1 MKLLNDKIVKFD
13 LTQVIYYSMILILLR
28 VDLIF
33 LDNTPTGGDMGAHVV
48 PVKYFI
54 ENFAANFKI
63 NGWSNDWFAG
73 YPLYYFYFPFPA
85 ILTYLFNLIIPYGVA
100 FKIMVAGS
108 IVLVVYSIEKLFR
121 KEDYL
126 FSHIGIGAGL
136 MFALTES
143 FTIYG
148 GNLASTLAGQF
159 SFTYSLAFANLA
171 IYYITKS
178 NHKYKVP
185 LSSIFLALCLLS
197 HLIPFIL
204 YLPAYSIYWLIK
216 KEKIQL
222 KIISIFIFTTLV
234 TRFVVPLIYN
244 LEFTTNMSYT
254 PYTRIKDLI
263 KPDILPY
270 TLLLF
275 LFLLGSFNIK
285 KLIENKS
292 LSLFEIYLLL
302 MSISLYYFVPEGA
315 LWNGRLIPFFNLGLI
330 IIFFK
335 MLNLLL
341 KDILDFQQGKLIIN
355 LVIFSSIVTCLYIFY
370 DKWIEF
376 NRYKLFVFTI
386 IGLTLLGV
394 LLFYSSSYKLFTLGV
409 FVFIISSMS
418 FLPHWVNWNFTG
430 YEGKEDW
437 EEIEK
442 LYSSLEKLPPGRIM
456 WEPNSELNKY
466 GTPMVL
472 MTIPLFTDHT
482 SMEGLYF
489 DSSITTPFHFIAV
502 SGLAEKPSNPVGGL
516 SYINNDFE
524 KGIEYL
530 QVLGVDYF
538 ISYTESIKDKA
549 INSKDLNLLFVSE
562 PFSVFKIETK
572 KIELVNQR
580 LETFPRM
587 SFYDRTTSSLF
598 RNTENENFFQTAY
611 NNFRY
616 LDEYRVIELPA
627 GVTIKS
633 SNDADL
639 IISDLIISSDEIKFT
654 TNKPNE
660 PHIVKIS
667 YFPNW
672 KIENGLGPY
681 RISPSFM
688 TIVPFENNVVLSF
701 ERVNIETYSF
711 YFGLF
716 SLLLSVILFWRFKE
730 NV

>member
-1 MKLLNDKIVKFD
+1 MKSLNEKILKFD

-48 PVKYFI
+48 PIKYFI
-54 ENFAANFKI
+54 ENFASSFKI

-73 YPLYYFYFPFPA
+73 YPLYFFYFPFPA
-85 ILTYLFNLIIPYGVA
+85 ILTYLFNLIVPYGVA
-100 FKIMVAGS
+100 FKLMVAGS
-108 IVLVVYSIEKLFR
+108 IVIVVYSIEKLFR

-159 SFTYSLAFANLA
+159 SFTYSLGFANLA

-178 NHKYKVP
+178 KHKYKVP
-185 LSSIFLALCLLS
+185 ISSIFLSLCLLS

-204 YLPAYSIYWLIK
+204 YLPAYAIYWLIK

-222 KIISIFIFTTLV
+222 KFMSIFMFTTLV
-234 TRFVVPLIYN
+234 TRFIVPLIYN

-254 PYTRIKDLI
+254 PYTRVKDLI

-270 TLLLF
+270 LFLLF
-275 LFLLGSFNIK
+275 LFFLGRFNFK
-285 KLIENKS
+285 KLRENKTF
-292 LSLFEIYLLL
+292 SLFEFYLVL
-302 MSISLYYFVPEGA
+302 MSVSLYFFVPEGA
-315 LWNGRLIPFFNLGLI
+315 LWNGRLVPFFNLGII

-335 MLNLLL
+335 
-341 KDILDFQQGKLIIN
+341 ILDFLLNDILQLQQGKLNTNLII
-355 LVIFSSIVTCLYIFY
+355 ISSVAVCMYIFY

-386 IGLTLLGV
+386 IGLTFLGL
-394 LLFYSSSYKLFTLGV
+394 LLFYNSSYKLFTLGV
-409 FVFIISSMS
+409 FVFVISSMS

-437 EEIEK
+437 QEIEA

-456 WEPNSELNKY
+456 WEPNSDLNKY

-472 MTIPLFTDHT
+472 MTIPLFTDHS

-502 SGLAEKPSNPVGGL
+502 SGLADRPSNPVGGL

-524 KGIEYL
+524 KGVEYL
-530 QVLGVDYF
+530 YDLGIDYY
-538 ISYTESIKDKA
+538 ITYTESITDKA
-549 INSKDLNLLFVSE
+549 MNNKDLTLLFVSD
-562 PFSVFKIETK
+562 PFSVFKIETS
-572 KIELVNQR
+572 KIELVDQR
-580 LETFPRM
+580 IEIFPRIP
-587 SFYDRTTSSLF
+587 FYERTSSSIF
-598 RNTENENFFQTAY
+598 RDTRYQNFFEKAY
-611 NNFRY
+611 NNFRN
-616 LDEYRVIELPA
+616 LDEYRVIELPS
-627 GVTIKS
+627 GVNLKS
-633 SNDADL
+633 SNYDDL
-639 IISDLIISSDEIKFT
+639 QISDLIISSDEIKFT

-660 PHIVKIS
+660 LHMIKVS

-672 KIENGLGPY
+672 KIDKGLGPY

-688 TIVPFENNVVLSF
+688 AIVPHQSNVLLSF
-701 ERVNIETYSF
+701 ERTNIETYSF

-716 SLLLSVILFWRFKE
+716 SLVLSLILFWRVKQ

>member
-1 MKLLNDKIVKFD
+1 MKLLNEKIIKFD
-13 LTQVIYYSMILILLR
+13 LTQVIYYSMILIILR

-48 PVKYFI
+48 PIKYFI
-54 ENFAANFKI
+54 ENFASSFKI

-73 YPLYYFYFPFPA
+73 YPLYFFYFPFPA
-85 ILTYLFNLIIPYGVA
+85 ILTYLFNLIIPYGIA

-108 IVLVVYSIEKLFR
+108 IILVVYSIEKLFR

-171 IYYITKS
+171 IYYVTKS

-185 LSSIFLALCLLS
+185 LSSIFLSLCLLS

-222 KIISIFIFTTLV
+222 KFISIFIFATLV
-234 TRFVVPLIYN
+234 TRFIVPLIYN

-254 PYTRIKDLI
+254 PYTRLKDLI

-270 TLLLF
+270 TFLLF
-275 LFLLGSFNIK
+275 LFLLGRFNFK
-285 KLIENKS
+285 KLIENKTF
-292 LSLFEIYLLL
+292 SLFEIYLLF
-302 MSISLYYFVPEGA
+302 MSVSLYYFVPEGA
-315 LWNGRLIPFFNLGLI
+315 LWNGRLVPFFNLGII
-330 IIFFK
+330 IIFFR
-335 MLNLLL
+335 MFDFLLD
-341 KDILDFQQGKLIIN
+341 DILQFQQGKLSIN
-355 LVIFSSIVTCLYIFY
+355 FVILSSIIGCIYIFY
-370 DKWIEF
+370 DKWFEF
-376 NRYKLFVFTI
+376 NRYKLFVFVI
-386 IGLTLLGV
+386 IGFTFLGV
-394 LLFYSSSYKLFTLGV
+394 VLFYSSSYKLFSLGV
-409 FVFIISSMS
+409 FVFVISSMS

-430 YEGKEDW
+430 YEGKEEW
-437 EEIEK
+437 KEIET

-472 MTIPLFTDHT
+472 MTIPFFTDHT

-502 SGLAEKPSNPVGGL
+502 SGLAEGPSNPVGGL

-524 KGIEYL
+524 KGVEYL
-530 QVLGVDYF
+530 QDLGVDYF
-538 ISYTESIKDKA
+538 ISYTDLIRDKA
-549 INSKDLNLLFVSE
+549 IKNKDLNQLFVSE
-562 PFSVFKIETK
+562 PFTVFKIETN

-580 LETFPRM
+580 LETFHRI
-587 SFYDRTTSSLF
+587 SFYERTTSSLF
-598 RNTENENFFQTAY
+598 RDTEYENFFEKAY
-611 NNFRY
+611 NNFRK
-616 LDEYRVIELPA
+616 LDEYRVIELPSD
-627 GVTIKS
+627 VNINS
-633 SNDADL
+633 SNDIDL
-639 IISDLIISSDEIKFT
+639 MISDLIISNDEISFI

-660 PHIVKIS
+660 LHLIKVS

-672 KIENGLGPY
+672 EIANGLGPY

-688 TIVPFENNVVLSF
+688 AIVPFDNKIEISF
-701 ERVNIETYSF
+701 KRTNIETYSF

-716 SLLLSVILFWRFKE
+716 SLLLSVMLYWRIKD

>member
-1 MKLLNDKIVKFD
+1 MKSLNEKIIKFD

-48 PVKYFI
+48 PIKYFI
-54 ENFAANFKI
+54 ENFASNFKI

-108 IVLVVYSIEKLFR
+108 IVLIVYSIEKLFR

-126 FSHIGIGAGL
+126 FSHIGIGAGV

-178 NHKYKVP
+178 KHKYKIP
-185 LSSIFLALCLLS
+185 LSSIFLSLCVLS

-222 KIISIFIFTTLV
+222 KFISIFIFTSLV

-254 PYTRIKDLI
+254 PYTRLKDLI

-270 TLLLF
+270 TFLLF
-275 LFLLGSFNIK
+275 LFLLGRFNIK
-285 KLIENKS
+285 KLIENKTF
-292 LSLFEIYLLL
+292 SLFDMYLLL
-302 MSISLYYFVPEGA
+302 MSVSLYYFVPEGA
-315 LWNGRLIPFFNLGLI
+315 LWNGRLVPFFNLGII

-335 MLNLLL
+335 MLDFLLV
-341 KDILDFQQGKLIIN
+341 DILQFQQGKLNIN
-355 LVIFSSIVTCLYIFY
+355 LVILSSIVVCMYIFY

-376 NRYKLFVFTI
+376 NRYKIFVFSI
-386 IGLTLLGV
+386 IGLTLLG
-394 LLFYSSSYKLFTLGV
+394 LALFYSSSYKLLSLGV
-409 FVFIISSMS
+409 FVFILSSMS

-437 EEIEK
+437 QEIEA

-516 SYINNDFE
+516 SYINNDFD
-524 KGIEYL
+524 KGVEYL
-530 QVLGVDYF
+530 KDFGIDYF
-538 ISYTESIKDKA
+538 ISYTESIRDKA
-549 INSKDLNLLFVSE
+549 INSKDLNQLFVSE
-562 PFSVFKIETK
+562 PFSVFKIETN

-580 LETFPRM
+580 LETFPRI
-587 SFYDRTTSSLF
+587 SFYERTTSSLF
-598 RNTENENFFQTAY
+598 RDTEYENFFEKAY

-616 LDEYRVIELPA
+616 LDEYRVVELPS
-627 GVTIKS
+627 GININS
-633 SNDADL
+633 SNDIDL
-639 IISDLIISSDEIKFT
+639 IISDLTFSNDEIKFT

-660 PHIVKIS
+660 LHILKVS

-672 KIENGLGPY
+672 EIDNGLGPY

-688 TIVPFENNVVLSF
+688 TIVPFDNNVVLSF
-701 ERVNIETYSF
+701 EKTNIETYSF

-716 SLLLSVILFWRFKE
+716 SLFLSGILLWRVKD

>member
-1 MKLLNDKIVKFD
+1 MKSLNEKILKFD

-33 LDNTPTGGDMGAHVV
+33 IDNTPTGGDMGAHVV
-48 PVKYFI
+48 PIKYFI
-54 ENFAANFKI
+54 ENFASSFKI

-73 YPLYYFYFPFPA
+73 YPLYFFYFPFPA
-85 ILTYLFNLIIPYGVA
+85 ILTYLFNLIVPYGVA
-100 FKIMVAGS
+100 FKLMVAGS

-159 SFTYSLAFANLA
+159 SFTYSLGFANLA

-178 NHKYKVP
+178 KHKYKVP
-185 LSSIFLALCLLS
+185 ISSIFLSLCLLS

-216 KEKIQL
+216 KDKIQL
-222 KIISIFIFTTLV
+222 KIISIFIFTTMV
-234 TRFVVPLIYN
+234 TRFIVPLIYN

-254 PYTRIKDLI
+254 PYTRLKDLI

-270 TLLLF
+270 VFLLF
-275 LFLLGSFNIK
+275 LFLLGRFNFK
-285 KLIENKS
+285 KLIENKTF
-292 LSLFEIYLLL
+292 SLFEFYLLL
-302 MSISLYYFVPEGA
+302 MSVSLYFFVPEGA
-315 LWNGRLIPFFNLGLI
+315 LWNGRLVPFFNLGII

-335 MLNLLL
+335 MIDFLLN
-341 KDILDFQQGKLIIN
+341 DILQFQQGKLNTN
-355 LVIFSSIVTCLYIFY
+355 LLILFSIVVCIYIFY
-370 DKWIEF
+370 DKWFEF
-376 NRYKLFVFTI
+376 NRYKLFVFGI
-386 IGLTLLGV
+386 IGLTFLGLV
-394 LLFYSSSYKLFTLGV
+394 LFYNSSYKLFNLGI
-409 FVFIISSMS
+409 FVFIMSSMS

-437 EEIEK
+437 KEIEA

-456 WEPNSELNKY
+456 WEPNSDLNKY

-472 MTIPLFTDHT
+472 MTIPLFTDHS

-524 KGIEYL
+524 KGVEYL
-530 QVLGVDYF
+530 YDLGVDYF
-538 ISYTESIKDKA
+538 ITYTESIRDKA
-549 INSKDLNLLFVSE
+549 INNKDLSLLFVSD
-562 PFSVFKIETK
+562 PFSVFEIKTN

-580 LETFPRM
+580 IETFPRI
-587 SFYDRTTSSLF
+587 SFYERTSSSVF
-598 RNTENENFFQTAY
+598 RNTEYENFFEKAY

-616 LDEYRVIELPA
+616 LDEYRVVELPA
-627 GVTIKS
+627 GINLNS
-633 SNDADL
+633 SNEVDL
-639 IISDLIISSDEIKFT
+639 KISDLKISSDEIKFT

-660 PHIVKIS
+660 LHVIKVS

-672 KIENGLGPY
+672 KIDKGMGPY

-688 TIVPFENNVVLSF
+688 SIIPYENNVVISF
-701 ERVNIETYSF
+701 ERLNIETYSF

-716 SLLLSVILFWRFKE
+716 SLALSLILFWRVKD

>member
-1 MKLLNDKIVKFD
+1 MKSLNEKILKFD

-33 LDNTPTGGDMGAHVV
+33 IDNTPTGGDMGAHVV
-48 PVKYFI
+48 PIKYFI
-54 ENFAANFKI
+54 ENFASSFKI

-73 YPLYYFYFPFPA
+73 YPLYFFYFPFPA
-85 ILTYLFNLIIPYGVA
+85 ILTYLFNLIVPYGVA
-100 FKIMVAGS
+100 FKLMVAGS
-108 IVLVVYSIEKLFR
+108 IVLVIYSIEKLFR

-159 SFTYSLAFANLA
+159 SFTYSLGFANLA

-178 NHKYKVP
+178 KHKYKVP
-185 LSSIFLALCLLS
+185 ISSIFLSLCLLS
-197 HLIPFIL
+197 HLIPFML

-216 KEKIQL
+216 KDKIQL
-222 KIISIFIFTTLV
+222 KIISIFIFTTMV
-234 TRFVVPLIYN
+234 TRFIVPLIYN

-254 PYTRIKDLI
+254 PYTRLKDLI

-270 TLLLF
+270 VFLLF
-275 LFLLGSFNIK
+275 LFLLGRFNFK
-285 KLIENKS
+285 KLIENKTF
-292 LSLFEIYLLL
+292 SLFEFYLLL
-302 MSISLYYFVPEGA
+302 MSVSLYFFVPEGA
-315 LWNGRLIPFFNLGLI
+315 LWNGRLVPFFNLGII

-335 MLNLLL
+335 MIDFLLN
-341 KDILDFQQGKLIIN
+341 DILQFQQGKLNTN
-355 LVIFSSIVTCLYIFY
+355 LLILFSIVVCIYIFY
-370 DKWIEF
+370 DKWFEF
-376 NRYKLFVFTI
+376 NRYKLFVFGI
-386 IGLTLLGV
+386 IGLTFLGLV
-394 LLFYSSSYKLFTLGV
+394 LFYNSSYKLFNLGI
-409 FVFIISSMS
+409 FVFIMSSMS

-437 EEIEK
+437 KEIEA

-456 WEPNSELNKY
+456 WEPNSDLNKY

-472 MTIPLFTDHT
+472 MTIPLFTEHS

-524 KGIEYL
+524 KGVEYL
-530 QVLGVDYF
+530 NDLGVDYF
-538 ISYTESIKDKA
+538 ITYTESIRDKA
-549 INSKDLNLLFVSE
+549 INNKDLSLLFVSD
-562 PFSVFKIETK
+562 PFSVFEIKTN

-580 LETFPRM
+580 IETFPRI
-587 SFYDRTTSSLF
+587 SFYERTSSSLF
-598 RNTENENFFQTAY
+598 RDTEYENFFEKAY

-616 LDEYRVIELPA
+616 LDEYRVVELPA
-627 GVTIKS
+627 GLNLNS
-633 SNDADL
+633 SNEVDL
-639 IISDLIISSDEIKFT
+639 KISDLKISSDEIKFT

-660 PHIVKIS
+660 LHVIKVS

-672 KIENGLGPY
+672 KIDKGMGPY

-688 TIVPFENNVVLSF
+688 SIIPYENNVVISF
-701 ERVNIETYSF
+701 ERLNIETYSF

-716 SLLLSVILFWRFKE
+716 SLALSLILFWRVKD

>member
-1 MKLLNDKIVKFD
+1 MKLLNDKKIKFD

-33 LDNTPTGGDMGAHVV
+33 VDNTPTGGDMGAHVV
-48 PVKYFI
+48 PIKYFI

-121 KEDYL
+121 KEDNL

-148 GNLASTLAGQF
+148 GNLDSTRAGQF

-185 LSSIFLALCLLS
+185 LSSFFLSLCLLS

-204 YLPAYSIYWLIK
+204 YLPVYSIYWLIK

-222 KIISIFIFTTLV
+222 KFISIFIFTTLV

-254 PYTRIKDLI
+254 PYTRLKDLI

-270 TLLLF
+270 TFSLF
-275 LFLLGSFNIK
+275 LFLLGIFNIK
-285 KLIENKS
+285 KLIENKTF
-292 LSLFEIYLLL
+292 SLFEAYLLL
-302 MSISLYYFVPEGA
+302 MSVSLYYFVPEGA
-315 LWNGRLIPFFNLGLI
+315 LWNGRLVPFFNLGII

-335 MLNLLL
+335 FFYFLLD
-341 KDILDFQQGKLIIN
+341 DIIQFQQGKLNIN
-355 LVIFSSIVTCLYIFY
+355 LIILSSIVACIYIFY

-376 NRYKLFVFTI
+376 NRYKLFVFAI
-386 IGLTLLGV
+386 IGLTLLGIV
-394 LLFYSSSYKLFTLGV
+394 LFYSSSYKLFTLGV
-409 FVFIISSMS
+409 FVFVISSMS

-437 EEIEK
+437 DEIET
-442 LYSSLEKLPPGRIM
+442 LYSSLQKLPPGRIM

-472 MTIPLFTDHT
+472 MTIPLFTDHS

-516 SYINNDFE
+516 SYINNDFA
-524 KGIEYL
+524 KGVKYL
-530 QVLGVDYF
+530 KDLGVDYF
-538 ISYTESIKDKA
+538 ISYTESIRDKA
-549 INSKDLNLLFVSE
+549 INNKDLNLLFVSE
-562 PFSVFKIETK
+562 PFSVFKIETN

-580 LETFPRM
+580 LEIFPRI
-587 SFYDRTTSSLF
+587 SFYERTSSSIF
-598 RNTENENFFQTAY
+598 RDTEYENFFDEAY
-611 NNFRY
+611 NNYRY
-616 LDEYRVIELPA
+616 LDEYRVVELPA
-627 GVTIKS
+627 GIDLHS
-633 SNDADL
+633 SSDIDL
-639 IISDLIISSDEIKFT
+639 EITDLIISSNEIKFT

-660 PHIVKIS
+660 LHIIKVS

-672 KIENGLGPY
+672 KIDKGLGPY

-688 TIVPFENNVVLSF
+688 TIVPYENNVLLTF
-701 ERVNIETYSF
+701 ERVNIESYSS

-716 SLLLSVILFWRFKE
+716 SLLLSVILFWRVKD